1 MQLIAA
7 CQDDIKSVD
16 LANFVHKFKRRF
28 EIIGAF
34 NEKSILKALTLI
46 CTYISRSQYE
56 IVILNDNIYYN
67 ILNGF
72 NIAASGNNCTMLDI
86 VTDVKVKGLYSVNE
100 MKSIQSWLD
109 LMTMTITDTNEN
121 GDVVRFIYFTNDSVC
136 EPNTTEKHSISYDR
150 SLKDPLTWQ
159 DTPSFFQ
166 FLQKT
171 PLKPIQLCMDVHFK
185 TDNRNIQ
192 IKCLKHFKKPPN
204 TAKYLLEVK
213 DFEEIILTYTC
224 YGFSCT
230 CLMIAIPLHACTI
243 SWNTVAGKN
252 VQFLMLSF
260 LLSNIAFLFG
270 IQNSDGGLCFWNSV
284 FIHYF
289 FLCDFSWMAVCLI
302 HLTYMLYSLNQI
314 TGLRVKTVLLFA
326 LAGFGVPLLIV
337 VTSILLDRYGTA
349 HTEVGYTD
357 NNICFPRRY
366 PMNMFVFL
374 GPVAFAMIINIIC
387 LVIVAVIVHRSNKS
401 TNSSSTKQYHCYI
414 PLFIRLS
421 VVSGLSWA
429 FGYVA
434 EATGVA
440 IFRYCFIV
448 FGGLQGAMITWS
460 FVFSGRN
467 WAQLKLKITKCNKS
481 DTDIS

>member
-1 MQLIAA
+1 MWAQ
-7 CQDDIKSVD
+7 CHGKS
-16 LANFVHKFKRRF
+16 
-28 EIIGAF
+28 
-34 NEKSILKALTLI
+34 
-46 CTYISRSQYE
+46 
-56 IVILNDNIYYN
+56 
-67 ILNGF
+67 
-72 NIAASGNNCTMLDI
+72 
-86 VTDVKVKGLYSVNE
+86 LYFLWSV
-100 MKSIQSWLD
+100 
-109 LMTMTITDTNEN
+109 
-121 GDVVRFIYFTNDSVC
+121 
-136 EPNTTEKHSISYDR
+136 
-150 SLKDPLTWQ
+150 LKDPLRWQ

-171 PLKPIQLCMDVHFK
+171 PLKPTPLCMEVQFK
-185 TDNRNIQ
+185 TEHRNIQ
-192 IKCLKHFKKPPN
+192 MKRLKHFKNPSN
-204 TAKYLLEVK
+204 TAEYLLEVK
-213 DFEEIILTYTC
+213 DFGEIILTYTC

-230 CLMIAIPLHACTI
+230 CLMIAIPLHACTP

-252 VQFLMLSF
+252 VHFLMLSF

-270 IQNSDGGLCFWNSV
+270 IQTSDEGLCFWNSV
-284 FIHYF
+284 FIQYF

-337 VTSILLDRYGTA
+337 VTSVLLDRYGT
-349 HTEVGYTD
+349 TYTDVGYVD

-374 GPVAFAMIINIIC
+374 GPVALAMIINIIC
-387 LVIVAVIVHRSNKS
+387 LVIVAVIVHRSNKG
-401 TNSSSTKQYHCYI
+401 TNGSSTKEYHWYI

-429 FGYVA
+429 FGYLA

-440 IFRYCFIV
+440 VFRYCFIV

-460 FVFSGRN
+460 FAFSGRN
-467 WAQLKLKITKCNKS
+467 WTQLKLRLTKFNNS
-481 DTDIS
+481 DTNHS